1 MKLEE
6 VTKAAEQGAV
16 VLHTHMGITS
26 RCRISGVITRYAKG
40 AWTYSLELTDQWCRK
55 IQSFSGLNGERVYLV
70 CQKCGKVRDTM
81 FLEGR

>member
-26 RCRISGVITRYAKG
+26 RCRISGVVSRFAKG
-40 AWTYSLELTDQWCRK
+40 DWTYSLELTDLKAPCV
-55 IQSFSGLNGERVYLV
+55 IVAGLDEVEVEKNA
-70 CQKCGKVRDTM
+70 
-81 FLEGR
+81 